1 MKTILSTRI
10 ETPRPQQADGRWY
23 DRSLIATYADGTER
37 KFQIT
42 AHGKVQVQ
50 SSTDFYWFY
59 IKDSDYNTAQINKAV
74 AYCA

>member
-1 MKTILSTRI
+1 MEIVASRI
-10 ETPRPQQADGRWY
+10 ETPRPQQDDGRWY
-23 DRSLIATYADGTER
+23 DRQLVATYANGTER

-50 SSTDFYWFY
+50 SSIDFYSFY
-59 IKDSDYNTAQINKAV
+59 IRDDAYNTTQIQKAV